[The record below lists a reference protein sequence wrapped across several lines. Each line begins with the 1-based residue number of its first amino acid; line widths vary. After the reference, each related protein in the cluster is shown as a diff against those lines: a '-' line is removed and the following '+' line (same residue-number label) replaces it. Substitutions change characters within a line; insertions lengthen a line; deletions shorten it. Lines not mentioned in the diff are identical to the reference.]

1 MFVHISPYTY
11 LQALL
16 DSTPTSTSLRVEDR
30 DPEDLVPHPVTVAV
44 IPTYISLVSVGRHT
58 GLMWG
63 LAEKSTA
70 FFIQFEHCEV
80 AKADRRPREK
90 KKFYHQFSIVKYSF
104 LPTETFRKYV
114 EMHVTRSILTL
125 KFPGYY
131 RH

>member
-16 DSTPTSTSLRVEDR
+16 DSTSTSTSLRVEDR

-44 IPTYISLVSVGRHT
+44 TPTYVSLVSVGRHT

-70 FFIQFEHCEV
+70 FFSLSI
-80 AKADRRPREK
+80 EK
-90 KKFYHQFSIVKYSF
+90 SSSV
-104 LPTETFRKYV
+104 V
-114 EMHVTRSILTL
+114 ELSY
-125 KFPGYY
+125 PEY
-131 RH
+131 